1 MKHNLTS
8 VIALD
13 VGGSSVKSGLVNSGG
28 SVHFSNHMPINSQA
42 PKEDVLQEFVKI
54 IQMYLHEVDPN
65 EFLGIAFGFPGPF
78 DYKNGLCL
86 IHGQSK
92 YDNLYQ
98 VNIKDELKKML
109 NFDKSILF
117 CNDAEAAVIGE
128 ANYGAGQDFDRVLGI
143 TLGTGLGA
151 GFIVNGVSVHDGQG
165 IPSNAEL
172 FPLIFNGKRADDLF
186 STRGLIERFKK
197 RGFYYSNVAEATKD
211 IKHGNTFLVQV
222 FREFGKDLGQFL
234 RPFVNDFAADILIVL
249 GGIAS
254 AIEHFHS
261 KLEDQLNIPVYPGEV
276 QNAALLGAAKLFY

>member
-1 MKHNLTS
+1 MS

-13 VGGSSVKSGLVNSGG
+13 VGGSSVKSGIVRSSG
-28 SVHFSNHMPINSQA
+28 SVHFFNHTPINSQA
-42 PKEDVLQEFVKI
+42 AKEDVLQEFVKI
-54 IQMYLHEVDPN
+54 IQMYLQKVDPD
-65 EFLGIAFGFPGPF
+65 EFLGISFGFPGPF

-109 NFDKSILF
+109 DFDKAILF

-151 GFIVNGVSVHDGQG
+151 GFIVNGVSVHEGQG
-165 IPSNAEL
+165 LPSNAEL

-197 RGFYYSNVAEATKD
+197 RGFYYSNVADAIKD

-261 KLEDQLNIPVYPGEV
+261 KLEDQLNIPVYPGKV
-276 QNAALLGAAKLFY
+276 QNAALLGIAKLFY

>member
-1 MKHNLTS
+1 LKNNLTS

-13 VGGSSVKSGLVNSGG
+13 VGGSSVKSGIVRLSG
-28 SVHFSNHMPINSQA
+28 SVLFFNHTPINSQA
-42 PKEDVLQEFVKI
+42 AKEDVLQEFVKI
-54 IQMYLHEVDPN
+54 IQMYLQKVDPN

-109 NFDKSILF
+109 DFDKSILF

-128 ANYGAGQDFDRVLGI
+128 ANYGAGQDFERVLGI

-151 GFIVNGVSVHDGQG
+151 GFIVNGVSVHEGQG

-186 STRGLIERFKK
+186 STRGLVERFKK
-197 RGFYYSNVAEATKD
+197 RGFYYSNVADATND

-222 FREFGKDLGQFL
+222 FHEFGKDLGQFL

-276 QNAALLGAAKLFY
+276 QNAALLGIARLFY